1 MDSLAMRR
9 CVPMRK
15 GLSWLGGTVAGAVTV
30 FGWYGLIVVAA
41 VLAVPVLA
49 LCWIV
54 SDDARSR
61 RLTRLVR
68 EIRTK
73 C

>member
-1 MDSLAMRR
+1 
-9 CVPMRK
+9 MRK
-15 GLSWLGGTVAGAVTV
+15 WLSWLGGATAGAVTV
-30 FGWYGLIVVAA
+30 VGWYGLIVVAA
-41 VLAVPVLA
+41 AVAVPVLA

-61 RLTRLVR
+61 RLTHLIR

-73 C
+73 R